1 MEDKKLYR
9 SKEKMLGG
17 VCGGVAD
24 FFGMDRSVVR
34 IIFALLILAGTLGFW
49 LYLLMWIIVP
59 QEY

>member
-34 IIFALLILAGTLGFW
+34 IIFALLLLAGTLGFW

-59 QEY
+59 QED

>member
-59 QEY
+59 QED